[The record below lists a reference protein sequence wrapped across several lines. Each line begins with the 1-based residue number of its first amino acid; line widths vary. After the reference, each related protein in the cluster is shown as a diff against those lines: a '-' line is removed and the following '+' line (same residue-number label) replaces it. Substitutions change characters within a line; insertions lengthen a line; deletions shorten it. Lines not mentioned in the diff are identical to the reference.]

1 MTDHANAGYRRLF
14 GSDGLTVGLFLPL
27 SGSGRAA
34 PSMDEEVAL
43 ARRAADLGFDAL
55 WVRDVPTYWP
65 KFGEAG
71 QVYDPWVT
79 LATLAAG
86 VDEVALATGSIVLT
100 VRHPL
105 HVAKAAASID
115 RLSGGRLVLGVG
127 SGDRPPEFAAFG
139 VDEDERG
146 QRFREHVRVLRAV
159 WSAEFPTVETGYGEL
174 DGTVDLVPKPTT
186 ETLPLLVTGNARQSV
201 DWIAE
206 HGDGWLHYNL
216 PTDTLAGFLGD
227 WRDAGGGDKPFAQGL
242 GIQLDPDPSAGM
254 EHIRGGYAA
263 GSEWVVSHLRE
274 RRDLG
279 VDHVALGLRVRE
291 GGDVRA
297 AMERFADEVLPAFG

>member
-1 MTDHANAGYRRLF
+1 MPDHANAGYRRLF
-14 GSDGLTVGLFLPL
+14 GGDDLTVGLFLPL
-27 SGSGRAA
+27 GASGTEA
-34 PSMDEEVAL
+34 PAMEKEVDL
-43 ARRAADLGFDAL
+43 ARHAASLGFDAL

-71 QVYDPWVT
+71 QVYDPWVA

-86 VDEVALATGSIVLT
+86 VDDVALATGSIVLPI
-100 VRHPL
+100 RHPL

-139 VDEDERG
+139 VDEGERG
-146 QRFREHVRVLRAV
+146 RRFREHVRVLRAA
-159 WSAEFPTVETGYGEL
+159 WSTDFPAVESVYGDL
-174 DGTVDLVPKPTT
+174 DGTLSLVPKPTT
-186 ETLPLLVTGNARQSV
+186 ETLPLLVTGNARQSI
-201 DWIAE
+201 DWIAAN
-206 HGDGWLHYNL
+206 GDGWLHYNL
-216 PTDTLAGFLGD
+216 PTDTLAGFLDD
-227 WRDAGGGDKPFAQGL
+227 WRGAGAGDKPFAQGL
-242 GIQLDPDPSAGM
+242 GIRLDPDPTAGM

-279 VDHVALGLRVRE
+279 VDHVALGLRA
-291 GGDVRA
+291 GTDPDVRTA
-297 AMERFADEVLPAFG
+297 LARFADEVLAEL